1 MLIDLKIKNYALI
14 EKLEMSPSPVLNII
28 TGETG
33 AGKSIMLGAIGL
45 LLGNRADTKLLFN
58 QNEKCVIEGVFDISS
73 YNLQEL
79 FTKED
84 LDFDNQCIL
93 RREISPSGKSRA
105 FVNDTP
111 VTLDVIRKIGENL
124 MDIHSQHDTLQLG
137 DTSYQL
143 NILDIYA
150 GNTAA
155 MGNTTFD
162 IYAGNL
168 SYLRNY
174 NESYRQY
181 KKLESDYRKLTDQL
195 AQAQKEH
202 DYHAF
207 LLNELA
213 EANLQENEQ
222 EELEEELKQLE
233 NAEDIKLKLTQA
245 VQSLTESEFN
255 ITSSLKDTAYL
266 IGQLAQF
273 SAKYEELRTRTE
285 SCMIELNDIASELED
300 AERSTEADPQRTEEV
315 QERLNLI
322 YTLQR
327 KHQVLTIAELLE
339 IQRELEDK
347 VGSVLNLDNAIAS
360 TEKAMKQAEKE
371 VHEKAAV
378 LSERRKASFDTF
390 EQELYTLV
398 ADLGMPN
405 ARIVIQHNEVAPT
418 ATGTDDINILFSA
431 NKGAQPQTL
440 IKAASGGEFSRLMLS
455 IKYML
460 ADKTALPTIVFDEI
474 DTGISGEVAVKVGK
488 MMQQMAQKH
497 QIIAISHLPQIAAQ
511 GNSHYFVYK
520 EDTAERTIS
529 RVRKLD
535 EQERVNEIAHMI
547 AGANPSANAY
557 QSAKELLSL

>member
-14 EKLEMSPSPVLNII
+14 EQLEMHPSPVLNII

-58 QNEKCVIEGVFDISS
+58 QNEKCVIEGVFDISQ
-73 YNLQEL
+73 YNLQEV
-79 FTKED
+79 FTAED
-84 LDFDNQCIL
+84 LDFDNTCIL

-124 MDIHSQHDTLQLG
+124 MDVHSQHDTLQLG

-150 GNTAA
+150 GNTSL
-155 MGNTTFD
+155 D

-168 SYLRNY
+168 SYLKAY
-174 NESYRQY
+174 SETYRTY
-181 KKLESDYRKLTDQL
+181 KKLESDYKKLEDQL
-195 AQAQKEH
+195 AQSQKEL
-202 DYHAF
+202 DYHTF
-207 LLNELA
+207 LLNELDEASLQA
-213 EANLQENEQ
+213 EEQ
-222 EELEEELKQLE
+222 ESLEEELKQLE

-245 VQSLTESEFN
+245 VQSLTESDFN
-255 ITSSLKDTAYL
+255 ITSALKDTAYL

-273 SAKYEELRTRTE
+273 SAKYEELRTRAE
-285 SCMIELNDIASELED
+285 SCLIELNDIAGELED
-300 AERSTEADPQRTEEV
+300 AERKTEADPQRTLEV
-315 QERLNLI
+315 QERLNMI

-327 KHQVLTIAELLE
+327 KHQVQTIAELLQ
-339 IQRELEDK
+339 IQEDLSQK
-347 VGSVLNLDNAIAS
+347 VGSVLNLDTAIAK
-360 TEKAMKQAEKE
+360 TKKEMDAAYQEVLKKA
-371 VHEKAAV
+371 KA
-378 LSERRKASFDTF
+378 LSDRRKASFAKF
-390 EQELYTLV
+390 EQELHNLV

-405 ARIVIQHNEVAPT
+405 ARIVIQHKEAQPS
-418 ATGTDDINILFSA
+418 ATGTDEISILFSA

-440 IKAASGGEFSRLMLS
+440 VKAASGGEFSRLMLS
-455 IKYML
+455 VKYML

-474 DTGISGEVAVKVGK
+474 DTGISGEVAVKVGR

-511 GNSHYFVYK
+511 GNYHYFVYK
-520 EDTAERTIS
+520 EDREDRTIS
-529 RVRKLD
+529 RIKQLN
-535 EQERVNEIAHMI
+535 EEERVNEIAHMI

>member
-14 EKLEMSPSPVLNII
+14 EKLEMRPSPVLNII

-45 LLGNRADTKLLFN
+45 LLGNRADTKLLFK
-58 QNEKCVIEGVFDISS
+58 QDEKCVIEGVFDISH

-79 FTKED
+79 FAKED
-84 LDFDNQCIL
+84 LDFDDQCIL

-168 SYLRNY
+168 SYLRKY

-181 KKLESDYRKLTDQL
+181 KKLESDYKKLTDQL

-207 LLNELA
+207 LLNELSDA
-213 EANLQENEQ
+213 SLQEKEQ

-255 ITSSLKDTAYL
+255 ITSALKDTVYL

-273 SAKYEELRTRTE
+273 SSKYEELRTRTE
-285 SCMIELNDIASELED
+285 SCMIELNDVAGELED
-300 AERSTEADPQRTEEV
+300 AERNTEADPQRTEEV

-327 KHQVLTIAELLE
+327 KHQVLTVAELLE
-339 IQRELEDK
+339 IQRELEEK

-371 VHEKAAV
+371 VHEKAAI
-378 LSERRKASFDTF
+378 LSERRKASFNTF
-390 EQELYTLV
+390 EQELYILV

-535 EQERVNEIAHMI
+535 EEERVNEIAHMI

>member
-14 EKLEMSPSPVLNII
+14 EQLEMHPSPVLNII

-58 QNEKCVIEGVFDISS
+58 QDQKCVIEGVFDISQ
-73 YNLQEL
+73 YNLQEV
-79 FTKED
+79 FSAED
-84 LDFDNQCIL
+84 LDFENTCIL

-124 MDIHSQHDTLQLG
+124 MDVHSQHDTLQLG

-150 GNTAA
+150 GNTSL
-155 MGNTTFD
+155 D

-168 SYLRNY
+168 SYLKAYSETYRN
-174 NESYRQY
+174 Y
-181 KKLESDYRKLTDQL
+181 KKLESDYKKLEDQL
-195 AQAQKEH
+195 AQSQKEL
-202 DYHAF
+202 DYNTF
-207 LLNELA
+207 LLNEFD
-213 EANLQENEQ
+213 EAKLEADEQ
-222 EELEEELKQLE
+222 EALEEELKQLE

-245 VQSLTESEFN
+245 VQSLTESDFN
-255 ITSSLKDTAYL
+255 ITSALKDTAYL
-266 IGQLAQF
+266 IGQLSQF
-273 SAKYEELRTRTE
+273 SSKYDELKTRTE
-285 SCMIELNDIASELED
+285 SALIELNDIAGELED
-300 AERSTEADPQRTEEV
+300 AERKTEADPQRTLEV
-315 QERLNLI
+315 QERLNMI

-327 KHQVLTIAELLE
+327 KHQVQTISELLA
-339 IQRELEDK
+339 IQEELATK
-347 VGSVLNLDNAIAS
+347 VGNVLNLDNAIAK
-360 TEKAMKQAEKE
+360 TKKEMDAAYEEVLKKAQE
-371 VHEKAAV
+371 
-378 LSERRKASFDTF
+378 LSDRRKASFAKF
-390 EQELYTLV
+390 EQELHDLV
-398 ADLGMPN
+398 AELGMPN
-405 ARIVIQHNEVAPT
+405 ARIVIQHNQAQPT
-418 ATGTDDINILFSA
+418 ATGTDEISILFSA

-440 IKAASGGEFSRLMLS
+440 VKAASGGEFSRLMLS
-455 IKYML
+455 VKYML

-474 DTGISGEVAVKVGK
+474 DTGISGEVAVKVGR

-511 GNSHYFVYK
+511 GDYHYFVYK
-520 EDTAERTIS
+520 EDREDRTIS
-529 RVRKLD
+529 RIKQLND
-535 EQERVNEIAHMI
+535 EERVNEIAHMI

>member
-14 EKLEMSPSPVLNII
+14 EKLEMNPSPVLNII

-45 LLGNRADTKLLFN
+45 LLGNRADSKLLFDQN
-58 QNEKCVIEGVFDISS
+58 QKCVIEGVFDITS
-73 YNLQEL
+73 YNLQEI
-79 FTKED
+79 FAAED

-124 MDIHSQHDTLQLG
+124 MDVHSQHDTLQLG

-143 NILDIYA
+143 NILDVYA
-150 GNTAA
+150 GNTSL
-155 MGNTTFD
+155 D

-168 SYLRNY
+168 SYLKNY
-174 NESYRQY
+174 NDTYRKY
-181 KKLESDYRKLTDQL
+181 KKLESDYKKLEDQL
-195 AQAQKEH
+195 AQAQKEL
-202 DYHAF
+202 DYHTF
-207 LLNELA
+207 LLNELE
-213 EANLQENEQ
+213 EANLQANEQ
-222 EELEEELKQLE
+222 DELENELKQLE
-233 NAEDIKLKLTQA
+233 NAEEIKVKLTQS
-245 VQSLTESEFN
+245 VQYLTESEFN
-255 ITSSLKDTAYL
+255 ITSALKDTAHL

-273 SAKYEELRTRTE
+273 SPKYDELRTRTE
-285 SCMIELNDIASELED
+285 SCMIELSDIAGELED
-300 AERSTEADPQRTEEV
+300 AERNTEADPERAIEV

-327 KHQVLTIAELLE
+327 KHQVQTNAELIE
-339 IQRELEDK
+339 IQRDLEGK
-347 VGSVLNLDNAIAS
+347 VGSVLNLDAAIAS
-360 TEKAMKQAEKE
+360 TQKAMQKAEKD
-371 VHEKAAV
+371 VLEKAAI
-378 LSERRKASFDTF
+378 LSERRKSSFGQF
-390 EQELYTLV
+390 EQELYTLL
-398 ADLGMPN
+398 AELGMPN
-405 ARIVIQHNEVAPT
+405 ARIVIQHNNTSPT
-418 ATGTDDINILFSA
+418 ATGTDEISILFSA
-431 NKGAQPQTL
+431 NKGAQPQSL
-440 IKAASGGEFSRLMLS
+440 VKAASGGEFSRLMLS
-455 IKYML
+455 VKYML

-511 GNSHYFVYK
+511 GNAHYFVYK
-520 EDTAERTIS
+520 HDTEDRTIS
-529 RVRKLD
+529 RIKKLND
-535 EQERVNEIAHMI
+535 EERVNEIAHMI

>member
-14 EKLEMSPSPVLNII
+14 EQLEMHPSPVLNII

-58 QNEKCVIEGVFDISS
+58 QEQKCVIEGVFDISQ
-73 YNLQEL
+73 YNLQEV
-79 FTKED
+79 FSAED
-84 LDFDNQCIL
+84 LDFDNTCIL

-124 MDIHSQHDTLQLG
+124 MDVHSQHDTLQLG

-150 GNTAA
+150 GNTSL
-155 MGNTTFD
+155 D

-168 SYLRNY
+168 SYLKAY
-174 NESYRQY
+174 SETYRGY
-181 KKLESDYRKLTDQL
+181 KKLESEYKKLEDQL
-195 AQAQKEH
+195 AQSQKEL
-202 DYHAF
+202 DYNTF
-207 LLNELA
+207 LLNEFD
-213 EANLQENEQ
+213 EAKLEADEQ
-222 EELEEELKQLE
+222 ETLEEELKQLE

-245 VQSLTESEFN
+245 VQSLTESDFN
-255 ITSSLKDTAYL
+255 ITSALKDTAYL
-266 IGQLAQF
+266 IGQLSQF
-273 SAKYEELRTRTE
+273 SSKYDELRTRAE
-285 SCMIELNDIASELED
+285 SALIELNDIAGELED
-300 AERSTEADPQRTEEV
+300 AERRTEADPQRTLEV
-315 QERLNLI
+315 QERLNMI

-327 KHQVLTIAELLE
+327 KHQVQTIAELLA
-339 IQRELEDK
+339 IQDELATK
-347 VGSVLNLDNAIAS
+347 VGNVLNLDNAIAK
-360 TEKAMKQAEKE
+360 TKKEMDAAYQDVLKKAKE
-371 VHEKAAV
+371 
-378 LSERRKASFDTF
+378 LSDRRQSSFAKF
-390 EQELYTLV
+390 EQELHNLV

-405 ARIVIQHNEVAPT
+405 ARIVIQHKEAQPT
-418 ATGTDDINILFSA
+418 ATGTDEISILFSA

-440 IKAASGGEFSRLMLS
+440 VKAASGGEFSRLMLS
-455 IKYML
+455 VKYML

-474 DTGISGEVAVKVGK
+474 DTGISGEVAVKVGR

-511 GNSHYFVYK
+511 GDYHYFVYK
-520 EDTAERTIS
+520 EDREDRTIS
-529 RVRKLD
+529 RIKQLN
-535 EQERVNEIAHMI
+535 EEERVNEIAHMI

>member
-14 EKLEMSPSPVLNII
+14 EQLEMNPSPVLNII

-45 LLGNRADTKLLFN
+45 LMGNRADSKFLFK
-58 QNEKCVIEGVFDISS
+58 QDEKCVIEGVFDISS

-79 FTKED
+79 FASED

-111 VTLDVIRKIGENL
+111 VTLDVLRNLGDNL
-124 MDIHSQHDTLQLG
+124 MDIHSQHDTFQLG

-143 NILDIYA
+143 NILDVYA
-150 GNTAA
+150 GNTSL
-155 MGNTTFD
+155 D

-168 SYLRNY
+168 SYLKDY
-174 NESYRQY
+174 NDTYQTY
-181 KKLESDYRKLTDQL
+181 KKLEAAYKKLTGQL
-195 AQAQKEH
+195 AQAQKEL
-202 DYHAF
+202 DYHTF
-207 LLNELA
+207 LLNELD
-213 EANLQENEQ
+213 EANLQEEEQ
-222 EELEEELKQLE
+222 EQLENELKQLE

-245 VQSLTESEFN
+245 VQYLSESEFN
-255 ITSSLKDTAYL
+255 ITSALKDTAYL
-266 IGQLAQF
+266 LGQLAAF
-273 SAKYEELRTRTE
+273 SPKYEELRTRTE
-285 SCMIELNDIASELED
+285 SCMIELNDVAGELED
-300 AERSTEADPQRTEEV
+300 AERKTEADPERAAEV

-327 KHQVLTIAELLE
+327 KHQVLSIAGLLE
-339 IQRELEDK
+339 IQRDLESK
-347 VGSVLNLDNAIAS
+347 VSSVLNLDNAIAG
-360 TEKAMKQAEKE
+360 TEKAMQAAEKE
-371 VHEKAAV
+371 MLEKAAI
-378 LSERRKASFDTF
+378 LSERRKSSFNKF
-390 EQELYTLV
+390 EQELYSLL
-398 ADLGMPN
+398 AELGMPN
-405 ARIVIQHNEVAPT
+405 ARIVIQHTDAAPS
-418 ATGTDDINILFSA
+418 ATGTDEISILFSA

-440 IKAASGGEFSRLMLS
+440 VKAASGGEFSRLMLS
-455 IKYML
+455 VKYML

-474 DTGISGEVAVKVGK
+474 DTGISGEVAVKVGR

-511 GNSHYFVYK
+511 GDAHYFVYK
-520 EDTAERTIS
+520 EDREDRTIS
-529 RVRKLD
+529 RVKRLN
-535 EQERVNEIAHMI
+535 EEERVNEIAHMI

>member
-14 EKLEMSPSPVLNII
+14 EQLEMNPSPVLNII

-45 LLGNRADTKLLFN
+45 LMGNRADSKLLFK
-58 QNEKCVIEGVFDISS
+58 QEEKCVIEGVFDITS
-73 YNLQEL
+73 YNLHEL
-79 FTKED
+79 FASED

-111 VTLDVIRKIGENL
+111 VTLDVLRKLGDNL

-143 NILDIYA
+143 NILDVYA
-150 GNTAA
+150 GNTSL
-155 MGNTTFD
+155 D

-168 SYLRNY
+168 SYLKDY
-174 NESYRQY
+174 NDTYRTY
-181 KKLESDYRKLTDQL
+181 KKLEADYKKLTGQL
-195 AQAQKEH
+195 AQAQKEL
-202 DYHAF
+202 DYHTF
-207 LLNELA
+207 LLNELD
-213 EANLQENEQ
+213 EANLQEEEQ
-222 EELEEELKQLE
+222 EQMENELKQLE

-245 VQSLTESEFN
+245 VQYLSESEFN
-255 ITSSLKDTAYL
+255 ITSALKDTAYL
-266 IGQLAQF
+266 LGQLATF
-273 SAKYEELRTRTE
+273 SPKYEELRTRTE
-285 SCMIELNDIASELED
+285 SCMIELNDVAGELED
-300 AERSTEADPQRTEEV
+300 AERKTEADPERASEV

-327 KHQVLTIAELLE
+327 KHQVQSIAGLLE
-339 IQRELEDK
+339 IQRDLESK
-347 VGSVLNLDNAIAS
+347 VGSVLNLDNAIAN
-360 TEKAMKQAEKE
+360 TEKAMQAAEKE
-371 VHEKAAV
+371 MLEKAAI
-378 LSERRKASFDTF
+378 LSDRRKSSFDKF
-390 EQELYTLV
+390 EQELYSLL
-398 ADLGMPN
+398 AELGMPN
-405 ARIVIQHNEVAPT
+405 ARIVIQHTDAAPS
-418 ATGTDDINILFSA
+418 ATGTDEISILFSA

-440 IKAASGGEFSRLMLS
+440 VKAASGGEFSRLMLS
-455 IKYML
+455 VKYML

-474 DTGISGEVAVKVGK
+474 DTGISGEVAVKVGR

-511 GNSHYFVYK
+511 GNAHYFVYK
-520 EDTAERTIS
+520 EDREDRTIS
-529 RVRKLD
+529 RVKRLN
-535 EQERVNEIAHMI
+535 EEERVNEIAHMI

>member
-1 MLIDLKIKNYALI
+1 MLIDLKIQNYALI
-14 EKLEMSPSPVLNII
+14 EQLEMHPSPVLNII

-58 QNEKCVIEGVFDISS
+58 QEQKCVIEGVFDISQ
-73 YNLQEL
+73 YNLQEI
-79 FTKED
+79 FTAED
-84 LDFDNQCIL
+84 LDFDNTCIL

-124 MDIHSQHDTLQLG
+124 MDVHSQHDTLQLG

-150 GNTAA
+150 GNTSL
-155 MGNTTFD
+155 D

-168 SYLRNY
+168 SYLKAY
-174 NESYRQY
+174 SETYRIY
-181 KKLESDYRKLTDQL
+181 KKLEAEYKKLEDQL
-195 AQAQKEH
+195 AQSQKEL
-202 DYHAF
+202 DYNTF
-207 LLNELA
+207 LLNEFE
-213 EANLQENEQ
+213 EAKLEADEQ
-222 EELEEELKQLE
+222 ESLEEELKQLE

-245 VQSLTESEFN
+245 VQSLTESDFN
-255 ITSSLKDTAYL
+255 ITSALKDTAYL
-266 IGQLAQF
+266 IGQLSQF
-273 SAKYEELRTRTE
+273 SSKYDELKTRTE
-285 SCMIELNDIASELED
+285 SALIELNDIAGELED
-300 AERSTEADPQRTEEV
+300 AERKTEADPQRTLEV
-315 QERLNLI
+315 QERLNMI

-327 KHQVLTIAELLE
+327 KHQVQTIAELLA
-339 IQRELEDK
+339 IQEELATK
-347 VGSVLNLDNAIAS
+347 VGNVLNLDTAIAK
-360 TEKAMKQAEKE
+360 TQKEMDAAYKQVLKKAKE
-371 VHEKAAV
+371 
-378 LSERRKASFDTF
+378 LSDRRQASFKKF
-390 EQELYTLV
+390 EQELHDLV

-405 ARIVIQHNEVAPT
+405 ARIVIQHKEAQPT
-418 ATGTDDINILFSA
+418 ATGTDEISILFSA

-440 IKAASGGEFSRLMLS
+440 VKAASGGEFSRLMLS
-455 IKYML
+455 VKYML

-474 DTGISGEVAVKVGK
+474 DTGISGEVAVKVGR

-511 GNSHYFVYK
+511 GNYHYFVYK
-520 EDTAERTIS
+520 EDREDRTIS
-529 RVRKLD
+529 RIKQLN
-535 EQERVNEIAHMI
+535 EEERVNEIAHMI

>member
-14 EKLEMSPSPVLNII
+14 EKLEMNPSPVLNII

-45 LLGNRADTKLLFN
+45 LLGNRADSKLLFDQN
-58 QNEKCVIEGVFDISS
+58 QKCVIEGVFDITS
-73 YNLQEL
+73 YNLQEV
-79 FTKED
+79 FAAED

-143 NILDIYA
+143 NILDVYA
-150 GNTAA
+150 GNTSL
-155 MGNTTFD
+155 D

-168 SYLRNY
+168 SYLKNY
-174 NESYRQY
+174 NDTFRKY
-181 KKLESDYRKLTDQL
+181 KKLESDYKKLEDQL
-195 AQAQKEH
+195 AQAQKEL
-202 DYHAF
+202 DYHTF
-207 LLNELA
+207 LLNELE

-222 EELEEELKQLE
+222 GELENELKQLE
-233 NAEDIKLKLTQA
+233 NAEDIKVKLTQS
-245 VQSLTESEFN
+245 VQYLTESEFN
-255 ITSSLKDTAYL
+255 ITSALKDTAYL

-273 SAKYEELRTRTE
+273 SPKYDELRTRTE
-285 SCMIELNDIASELED
+285 SCMIELSDIAGELED
-300 AERSTEADPQRTEEV
+300 AERNTEADPERATEV

-327 KHQVLTIAELLE
+327 KHQVQSNAELLE
-339 IQRELEDK
+339 IQRDLEGK
-347 VGSVLNLDNAIAS
+347 VGSVLNLDAAIAS
-360 TEKAMKQAEKE
+360 TQKAMLKAEKD
-371 VHEKAAV
+371 VLEKAAI
-378 LSERRKASFDTF
+378 LSERRKSSFGQF
-390 EQELYTLV
+390 EQELYTLL
-398 ADLGMPN
+398 AELGMPN
-405 ARIVIQHNEVAPT
+405 ARIVIQHGNTVPT
-418 ATGTDDINILFSA
+418 ATGTDEISILFSA
-431 NKGAQPQTL
+431 NKGAQPQSL
-440 IKAASGGEFSRLMLS
+440 VKSASGGEFSRLMLS
-455 IKYML
+455 VKYML

-511 GNSHYFVYK
+511 GNAHYFVYK
-520 EDTAERTIS
+520 HDTEDRTIS
-529 RVRKLD
+529 RVKKLND
-535 EQERVNEIAHMI
+535 EERVNEIAHMI

>member
-14 EKLEMSPSPVLNII
+14 EQLEMHPSPVLNII

-58 QNEKCVIEGVFDISS
+58 QEQKCVIEGVFDISQ
-73 YNLQEL
+73 YNLQEV
-79 FTKED
+79 FSAED
-84 LDFDNQCIL
+84 LDFDNTCIL

-124 MDIHSQHDTLQLG
+124 MDVHSQHDTLQLG

-150 GNTAA
+150 GNTSL
-155 MGNTTFD
+155 D

-168 SYLRNY
+168 SYLKAY
-174 NESYRQY
+174 SETYRGY
-181 KKLESDYRKLTDQL
+181 KKLESEYKKLEDQL
-195 AQAQKEH
+195 AQSQKEL
-202 DYHAF
+202 DYNTF
-207 LLNELA
+207 LLNEFD
-213 EANLQENEQ
+213 EAKLEADEQ
-222 EELEEELKQLE
+222 EALEEELKQLE

-245 VQSLTESEFN
+245 VQSLTESDFN
-255 ITSSLKDTAYL
+255 ITSALKDTAYL
-266 IGQLAQF
+266 IGQLSQF
-273 SAKYEELRTRTE
+273 SSKYDELRTRAE
-285 SCMIELNDIASELED
+285 SALIELNDIAGELED
-300 AERSTEADPQRTEEV
+300 AERRTEADPQRTLEV
-315 QERLNLI
+315 QERLNMI

-327 KHQVLTIAELLE
+327 KHQVQTIAELLA
-339 IQRELEDK
+339 IQDELATK
-347 VGSVLNLDNAIAS
+347 VGNVLNLDNAIAK
-360 TEKAMKQAEKE
+360 TKKEMDAAYQDVLKKAKE
-371 VHEKAAV
+371 
-378 LSERRKASFDTF
+378 LSDRRQSSFAKF
-390 EQELYTLV
+390 EQELHNLV

-405 ARIVIQHNEVAPT
+405 ARIVIQHKEAQPT
-418 ATGTDDINILFSA
+418 ATGTDEISILFSA

-440 IKAASGGEFSRLMLS
+440 VKAASGGEFSRLMLS
-455 IKYML
+455 VKYML

-474 DTGISGEVAVKVGK
+474 DTGISGEVAVKVGR

-511 GNSHYFVYK
+511 GDYHYFVYK
-520 EDTAERTIS
+520 EDREDRTIS
-529 RVRKLD
+529 RIKQLN
-535 EQERVNEIAHMI
+535 EEERVNEIAHMI

>member
-14 EKLEMSPSPVLNII
+14 EKLEMNPSPVLNII

-58 QNEKCVIEGVFDISS
+58 QAEKCVIEGVFDVSS
-73 YNLQEL
+73 YNLHEI
-79 FTKED
+79 FAAED
-84 LDFDNQCIL
+84 LDFDDQCIL

-150 GNTAA
+150 GNTASA
-155 MGNTTFD
+155 GNTTFD

-174 NESYRQY
+174 NDTYRKF
-181 KKLESDYRKLTDQL
+181 KKLESDYKKLTDQL
-195 AQAQKEH
+195 AQAQKEL
-202 DYHAF
+202 DYNTF
-207 LLNELA
+207 LLNELE
-213 EANLQENEQ
+213 EANLQEEEQ
-222 EELEEELKQLE
+222 EKLEAELKQLE

-245 VQSLTESEFN
+245 VQSLTESDFN
-255 ITSSLKDTAYL
+255 ITSALKDTAYL
-266 IGQLAQF
+266 ISQLSQF
-273 SAKYEELRTRTE
+273 SPKYEELRSRTE
-285 SCMIELNDIASELED
+285 SCMIELNDIAGELED
-300 AERSTEADPQRTEEV
+300 AERHTEADPERASEV
-315 QERLNLI
+315 QERLNMI

-327 KHQVLTIAELLE
+327 KHQVLTVAELLA
-339 IQRELEDK
+339 IQHDLETK

-360 TEKAMKQAEKE
+360 TQKAMLEVEKDVLAKAEI
-371 VHEKAAV
+371 
-378 LSERRKASFDTF
+378 LSERRKDSFGKF
-390 EQELYTLV
+390 EQELYRLL
-398 ADLGMPN
+398 AELGMPN
-405 ARIVIQHNEVAPT
+405 ARIVIQHSSTSPS
-418 ATGTDDINILFSA
+418 ATGTDEISILFSA
-431 NKGAQPQTL
+431 NKGAQPQSL
-440 IKAASGGEFSRLMLS
+440 VKAASGGEFSRLMLS

-460 ADKTALPTIVFDEI
+460 ADKVALPTIVFDEI
-474 DTGISGEVAVKVGK
+474 DTGISGEVAVKVGR

-520 EDTAERTIS
+520 EDREDRTIS
-529 RVRKLD
+529 RVRKLTD
-535 EQERVNEIAHMI
+535 EERVNEIAHMI

>member
-1 MLIDLKIKNYALI
+1 MLIDLRIKNYALI
-14 EKLEMSPSPVLNII
+14 EQLEMHPSPVLNII

-58 QNEKCVIEGVFDISS
+58 QEQKCVIEGVFDISQ
-73 YNLQEL
+73 YNLQEV
-79 FTKED
+79 FSAED
-84 LDFDNQCIL
+84 LDFDNTCIL

-124 MDIHSQHDTLQLG
+124 MDVHSQHDTLQLG

-150 GNTAA
+150 GNTSL
-155 MGNTTFD
+155 D

-168 SYLRNY
+168 SYLKAY
-174 NESYRQY
+174 SETYRGY
-181 KKLESDYRKLTDQL
+181 KKLESEYKKLEDQL
-195 AQAQKEH
+195 AQSQKEL
-202 DYHAF
+202 DYNTF
-207 LLNELA
+207 LLNEFD
-213 EANLQENEQ
+213 EAKLEADEQ
-222 EELEEELKQLE
+222 ETLEEELKQLE

-245 VQSLTESEFN
+245 VQSLTESDFN
-255 ITSSLKDTAYL
+255 ITSALKDTAYL
-266 IGQLAQF
+266 IGQLSQF
-273 SAKYEELRTRTE
+273 SSKYDELRTRAE
-285 SCMIELNDIASELED
+285 SALIELNDIAGELED
-300 AERSTEADPQRTEEV
+300 AERRTEADPQRTLEV
-315 QERLNLI
+315 QERLNMI

-327 KHQVLTIAELLE
+327 KHQVQTIAELLA
-339 IQRELEDK
+339 IQDELATK
-347 VGSVLNLDNAIAS
+347 VGNVLNLDNAIAK
-360 TEKAMKQAEKE
+360 TKKEMDAAYQDVLKKAKE
-371 VHEKAAV
+371 
-378 LSERRKASFDTF
+378 LSDRRQSSFAKF
-390 EQELYTLV
+390 EQELHNLV

-405 ARIVIQHNEVAPT
+405 ARIVIQHKEAQPT
-418 ATGTDDINILFSA
+418 ATGTDEISILFSA

-440 IKAASGGEFSRLMLS
+440 VKAASGGEFSRLMLS
-455 IKYML
+455 VKYML

-474 DTGISGEVAVKVGK
+474 DTGISGEVAVKVGR

-511 GNSHYFVYK
+511 GDYHYFVYK
-520 EDTAERTIS
+520 EDREDRTIS
-529 RVRKLD
+529 RIKQLN
-535 EQERVNEIAHMI
+535 EEERVNEIAHMI